1 MLRSAQLAVPRVTSL
16 RSVMWLGVVCSVAL
30 SVIAF
35 GVVVAR
41 VVGVTNARHEMN
53 LRMNAALSA
62 HDLRV
67 AALVAQREAPD
78 LAAHERARARET
90 ALEIDMLSALDAHE
104 RDVVRNAARRLDET
118 VAAWRGEARA
128 GQFAEVIAAST
139 RVRTAL
145 EEERKRAYTR
155 FNHQLQIAVV
165 CGVFLGVLAIVLAI
179 VIVVWVLRRTATPL
193 ERLSRT
199 AASGVAF
206 PAVNADVGIREVDAL
221 ARALHSLDVAVRD
234 KEQRLAE
241 AHAEAVDL
249 MRFGEHVQQV
259 VDEDELHD
267 VLARRLTQ
275 VSRADSIRTLT
286 WQGTDKQRLQIAH
299 STTGETKRLHLPI
312 LAEPM
317 RCRAVRTLKPVMHDS
332 DSPTACR
339 CPLAPP
345 GGSYICEPLLAAGEL
360 VGVVTLQADSPGRFN
375 QRVERKTR
383 AALGFGATALAS
395 LRLLAATRERAL
407 RDPLTGAYNRAF
419 LAEYLPK
426 QLAAAGRSGAGLGVL
441 AVDLDHFKR
450 LNDTYGHAIG
460 DRALIAAV
468 DAIQREV
475 RSADAVVRHGGEELV
490 VVLADTHLDGA
501 REAAERIRAAIA
513 QIDLPTDQGRAEVR
527 ASIGVSAYPDHG
539 RDEAA
544 LLAAADRALYQAKES
559 GRNRVVTAESRLA
572 ATFDVPVAIAN

>member
-1 MLRSAQLAVPRVTSL
+1 
-16 RSVMWLGVVCSVAL
+16 MWLGVVCSVAL

-35 GVVVAR
+35 GIVVAR
-41 VVGVTNARHEMN
+41 VVGVTNSRHQMN
-53 LRMNAALSA
+53 LRMNAALSS

-67 AALVAQREAPD
+67 AALVAEREAPD
-78 LAAHERARARET
+78 VTSHERARSRET
-90 ALEIDMLSALDAHE
+90 AFEIEMISALSARE
-104 RDVVRNAARRLDET
+104 RDVIEGANRALDDK
-118 VAAWRGEARA
+118 VSQWRAEGRA
-128 GQFAEVIAAST
+128 GQFADVIAAST

-145 EEERKRAYTR
+145 ETERRRAYTHL
-155 FNHQLQIAVV
+155 NHQLDLALV
-165 CGVFLGVLAIVLAI
+165 CGVVLGILDVVFAIA
-179 VIVVWVLRRTATPL
+179 IVVWVLRRTATPL

-206 PAVNADVGIREVDAL
+206 PAVNEDVGIREVDAL

-259 VDEDELHD
+259 ADEDELHD
-267 VLARRLTQ
+267 VLARRLAS
-275 VSRADSIRTLT
+275 VSRADSIHTLT

-299 STTGETKRLHLPI
+299 ATGERKRLHLPI

-317 RCRAVRTLKPVMHDS
+317 KCRAVRTLKPVMSDS
-332 DSPTACR
+332 ESPTACR
-339 CPLAPP
+339 CPLAPA

-360 VGVVTLQADSPGRFN
+360 VGIVNLQADSPGRFN

-395 LRLLAATRERAL
+395 LRLLATTRERAL

-426 QLAAAGRSGAGLGVL
+426 QLAQASRSGAGMGVL
-441 AVDLDHFKR
+441 VVDLDHFKR
-450 LNDTYGHAIG
+450 LNDTYGHAVG

-513 QIDLPTDQGRAEVR
+513 AIDLPTDQGRAEVR
-527 ASIGVSAYPDHG
+527 CSIGVSAYPDHG

-544 LLAAADRALYQAKES
+544 LLAAADRALYQAKET
-559 GRNRVVTAESRLA
+559 GRNRVVTAESRVA
-572 ATFDVPVAIAN
+572 ATFDVPVAVAN